1 MTKQATA
8 FAQSYFHGTRAN
20 LKSGDLIALGY
31 ASNYGRPNAAHVY
44 LTSTLDAAVWGAELA
59 QGEGRERIYIVE
71 PTGAIEDDPELTDQR
86 FPGNR
91 TMSYRTADALR
102 VLGEV
107 TDWAG
112 HAPEQLK
119 TMREHLGRLQQDSAT
134 TT

>member
-1 MTKQATA
+1 MTQRATA
-8 FAQSYFHGTRAN
+8 FAQSYFHGAKAE
-20 LKSGDLIALGY
+20 LKSGDLIAPGY
-31 ASNYGRPNAAHVY
+31 ASNYGRPNATHVY

-59 QGEGRERIYIVE
+59 LGEGRGRIYVVE

-119 TMREHLGRLQQDSAT
+119 TMQEHLGRLEQGEAD
-134 TT
+134 